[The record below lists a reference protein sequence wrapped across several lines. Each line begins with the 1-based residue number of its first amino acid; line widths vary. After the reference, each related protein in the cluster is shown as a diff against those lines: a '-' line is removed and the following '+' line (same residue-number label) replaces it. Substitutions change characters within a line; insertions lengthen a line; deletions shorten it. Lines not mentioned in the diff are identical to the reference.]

1 VLPERREEDDMT
13 KIWVISDYQR
23 DLNREGGF
31 FFPDGGIP
39 DADVLVVAGD
49 FHPPLH
55 SSVLALAKV
64 AKHIPIIYVPGNRD
78 YYGVDTIEREIDLA
92 RSAAATSMPFAKG
105 FYILDNEDVVVEG
118 VRFVG
123 ATLWTD
129 LQFDGGPAPEA
140 ILRLNDFRAI
150 AVSDNGTG
158 RTAREAGS
166 FAFTPEEYARR
177 HAVSRR
183 FIEDTL
189 AVPFE
194 GPTVVVSHHS
204 PHGNS
209 VGERFADNV
218 HGANALFHSDLTDI
232 LEGPS
237 APDMWIHGATHVGVD
252 YRVGSTRVMSNPY
265 GYRHND
271 ENPDFVSDLVVD
283 PEEPDYAPAY

>member
-1 VLPERREEDDMT
+1 MT

-23 DLNREGGF
+23 DSNQEGGF
-31 FFPDGGIP
+31 FFPEGGIP
-39 DADVLVVAGD
+39 DADILVVAGD
-49 FHPPLH
+49 FHPPLR

-64 AKHIPIIYVPGNRD
+64 ASHIPIVYVPGNRD

-92 RSAAATSMPFAKG
+92 RSAAATSMPLAKG
-105 FYILDNEDVVVEG
+105 FYILDNEDVVVAG
-118 VRFVG
+118 TRFIG

-129 LQFDGGPAPEA
+129 MRFDGGPSSEA

-158 RTAREAGS
+158 RSPRGS
-166 FAFTPEEYARR
+166 GAYEFTPEEYVRR
-177 HAVSRR
+177 HTVSRR

-194 GPTVVVSHHS
+194 GPTVVVTHHS

-209 VGERFADNV
+209 VGDRFAANAD
-218 HGANALFHSDLTDI
+218 GTNALFHSDLGEI

-237 APDMWIHGATHVGVD
+237 APEMWIHGATHVGVD
-252 YRVGSTRVMSNPY
+252 YRVGATRVMSNPY
-265 GYRHND
+265 GYRRLQ

-283 PEEPDYAPAY
+283 PEELDYAPAY